1 MSAKTT
7 EFNVTPSLQF
17 VGHGSSRTFCGVRA
31 KHGTRS
37 GSVTVTLE
45 SYRNPALCGGN
56 RRKCR
61 LARRTGRTFVARVG
75 IVGAGATGAYLA
87 ARFARAGIGVTLAA
101 RGTSAR
107 QISREGITIVDGDGR
122 WRATPTDV
130 IDTSG
135 PSMAGSGTAMAG
147 SGAGVAGRGASEEPL
162 RSEEHTPE
170 LQ

>member
-31 KHGTRS
+31 KHRRRN
-37 GSVTVTLE
+37 GSVTVTLK

-61 LARRTGRTFVARVG
+61 LARRTGRMFVESVG

-87 ARFARAGIGVTLAA
+87 VRFTREVIGVTPAD
-101 RGTSAR
+101 RGVYADR
-107 QISREGITIVDGDGR
+107 
-122 WRATPTDV
+122 
-130 IDTSG
+130 
-135 PSMAGSGTAMAG
+135 
-147 SGAGVAGRGASEEPL
+147 
-162 RSEEHTPE
+162 
-170 LQ
+170 